1 MIHTEE
7 ELLAKLRA
15 SKETVIYF
23 DGKKHLFKTEASP
36 EPEKEVELPWEKED
50 EKMEEKKDEDEEEEG
65 WGDDE
70 DGDGWSE
77 GYG

>member
-36 EPEKEVELPWEKED
+36 EPEKEVELPWEV
-50 EKMEEKKDEDEEEEG
+50 EEK
-65 WGDDE
+65 
-70 DGDGWSE
+70 
-77 GYG
+77 